1 MLDYAAIQISMRE
14 WIRTEPATEKEI
26 EYAAK
31 IQPGMYEVYSNK
43 LDVALDEARTVFV
56 RTGVSAFLRS
66 GDLVVGLHNAQGDLV
81 SASCG
86 TYIHAAIAQLP
97 IKYIID
103 LYINGNSNSLG
114 QFLDPVA

>member
-56 RTGVSAFLRS
+56 RTGVSAFLRA
-66 GDLVVGLHNAQGDLV
+66 GDLVVGLHNAKGDLV

-86 TYIHAAIAQLP
+86 TYINADIAQFH
-97 IKYIID
+97 IKYLID
-103 LYINGNSNSLG
+103 IYINVNSN
-114 QFLDPVA
+114 VKV